1 MWENMTYEA
10 ILADALS
17 RVPSDV
23 DKRQGSIIYDA
34 IAPCAY
40 KLAEYYN
47 QLDNFIDL
55 VFGDKA
61 AGEYLDRIVAD
72 FGLMRKPATYAVRKA
87 TTSETVDIGSR
98 WAVDKVVYKITDLL
112 ETNLY
117 SATCKTAG
125 AVGNTYTGQLSNI
138 DNTSDATVTLGD
150 IITSGTDDETDDNLR
165 ARFYEQV
172 RKPSTSG
179 NVHDYEKWALSVAG
193 VGGVKVYPLW
203 NGNGTVKIL
212 IVDSNKAIDTSLES
226 KVATYIETVRPIG
239 ATVTVASPAG
249 LSIGIT
255 ANVKLDGSKT
265 IADVQAAFTAA
276 VCDYLKSEVFSSYSV
291 SYAKIGA
298 LLLDTDGVSDYSTLL
313 MNGGTINIVI
323 PDEDI
328 TVAGTITLSE
338 AGT

>member
-47 QLDNFIDL
+47 QLDNFINL

-61 AGEYLDRIVAD
+61 AGEYLDRVVAD
-72 FGLMRKPATYAVRKA
+72 FGLTRKQATSAVRKV

-117 SATCKTAG
+117 SATCETAG

-138 DNTSDATVTLGD
+138 DNTSDATVTLGG
-150 IITSGTDDETDDNLR
+150 IITSGTDEETDDNLR
-165 ARFYEQV
+165 ARFYKQV

-179 NVHDYEKWALSVAG
+179 NVHDYEKWVLSVAG

-212 IVDSNKAIDTSLES
+212 IVDSNKAIDTSLEK
-226 KVATYIETVRPIG
+226 KVADYIETVRPIG
-239 ATVTVASPAG
+239 ATVTVASPTG

-265 IADVQAAFTAA
+265 IADVQAAFIAE

-291 SYAKIGA
+291 SYAKIGS
-298 LLLDTDGVSDYSTLL
+298 LLLDADGVSDYNTL
-313 MNGGTINIVI
+313 MVNGGTINIVI

-328 TVAGTITLSE
+328 PVAGTITLSE